1 MTGLEGYSSPSS
13 SDLER
18 LRRVLGPED
27 VSTDRYDLITNSLD
41 AFPGE
46 VHLPDAVVWPETPE
60 EVSEVLRLA
69 NERRIPVYVR
79 GAGTGL
85 AGACVPVYGG
95 IVMNTM
101 KMNRVLEVRPLDFQ
115 VDVQPGVIYDQLN
128 AHLAP
133 YGLFFPPDPGSS
145 RSCTI
150 GGMIANNAS
159 GLRAVKYG
167 VTRDYVLSVE
177 VVLPT
182 GKQMRVGVN
191 VFKSSIGYDLVRLV
205 VGSEGTL
212 GVITGSTLRLRRLP
226 RHRMTVAAY
235 FDSIEGGVSAIGSI
249 RQEGLE
255 PAAIEFLD
263 RVHLELISAHSS
275 VLLPSHECML
285 ILEFHG
291 YSASGVGDEVR
302 AAAAILGE
310 SGAVLVDLPRDPEE
324 EQRIWEAR
332 KALYPSV
339 TRACRAPITGD
350 VIVPLSRLMETVMKA
365 YELGRRYGVRVGV
378 AGHLGDGNIHANWL
392 TEGRD
397 TDSWKRAW
405 RANAEL
411 VSYAI
416 SVGGAAS
423 AEHGIGIE
431 KKEFMREQHG
441 DALELMRRI
450 KELFDPNWILNP
462 GIML

>member
-1 MTGLEGYSSPSS
+1 
-13 SDLER
+13 
-18 LRRVLGPED
+18 
-27 VSTDRYDLITNSLD
+27 
-41 AFPGE
+41 
-46 VHLPDAVVWPETPE
+46 
-60 EVSEVLRLA
+60 
-69 NERRIPVYVR
+69 
-79 GAGTGL
+79 
-85 AGACVPVYGG
+85 
-95 IVMNTM
+95 
-101 KMNRVLEVRPLDFQ
+101 
-115 VDVQPGVIYDQLN
+115 
-128 AHLAP
+128 
-133 YGLFFPPDPGSS
+133 
-145 RSCTI
+145 
-150 GGMIANNAS
+150 
-159 GLRAVKYG
+159 
-167 VTRDYVLSVE
+167 
-177 VVLPT
+177 
-182 GKQMRVGVN
+182 GVN
-191 VFKSSIGYDLVRLV
+191 VFKSSIGYDLVRLL

-441 DALELMRRI
+441 DTLELMRRI